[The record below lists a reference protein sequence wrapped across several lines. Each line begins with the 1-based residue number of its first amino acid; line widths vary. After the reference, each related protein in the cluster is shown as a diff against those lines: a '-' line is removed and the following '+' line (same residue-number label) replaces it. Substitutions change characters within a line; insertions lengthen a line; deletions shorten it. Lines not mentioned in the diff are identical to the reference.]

1 MVDIQ
6 ISDGTRTGVV
16 TFYGAEAL
24 EPCDFSVTG
33 DFSIESI
40 MNLFWLITATAE
52 GTGQGIYP
60 INGPMCAPYEML
72 RVFEL
77 TAVTATG
84 VPEAW
89 QEEMEAE
96 LQQSYEEFES
106 DSVS

>member
-16 TFYGAEAL
+16 TFYGDEAL

-33 DFSIESI
+33 DFSVESI

-72 RVFEL
+72 RVLEL
-77 TAVTATG
+77 TSINVTGIPDDWAA
-84 VPEAW
+84 EL
-89 QEEMEAE
+89 EAE
-96 LQQSYEEFES
+96 MYQSEEEFS
-106 DSVS
+106 NGAVS